1 MSHFLTL
8 KHHLT
13 MVPSVMVG
21 DSEGILTSVPAVE
34 PPVGAAAS
42 DSPAEHTHMSHDV
55 SLG

>member
-1 MSHFLTL
+1 MSDFLTL

-21 DSEGILTSVPAVE
+21 DSEGIFTSVPAVE

-42 DSPAEHTHMSHDV
+42 DSPAEHTHIHEHV